1 MIPGALKIGETWML
15 PITDRRRGCDSETMG
30 NVDHMD
36 AGVLRECPFLLLTN
50 VYCLPGSGDD
60 LVKTYKKHPEAG
72 LLLEAEL
79 AYFRGENEKTYDLV
93 TRFLLN
99 SANFVTRIGARM
111 LLALC
116 AMYQGSVPLWEDAKN
131 HLAAIPCQNEEET
144 RQRDFWVATNDSM
157 LFDGTGFPEWFQRG
171 SFGGLPFDS
180 YPFVRFVYV
189 KYWYLKSEEVL
200 LEQREGE
207 HYLGIM
213 KTISAVC
220 EPLISQ
226 SQAEKTVLSEIYLR
240 LICAIAYHNRCEDEM
255 AAAHLDRAIELALPD
270 KLFSPF
276 AEYRRPMDFLMDE
289 RLEAQDPQALQEVK
303 RLNKKLLDGWVTMHN
318 QVLQRTK
325 TNDLTIRE
333 REVSRLAV
341 SGFTNLE
348 IAEQLHISIN
358 TVKQALRHAMDKTGC
373 NKRSELSKYL

>member
-1 MIPGALKIGETWML
+1 
-15 PITDRRRGCDSETMG
+15 
-30 NVDHMD
+30 
-36 AGVLRECPFLLLTN
+36 
-50 VYCLPGSGDD
+50 
-60 LVKTYKKHPEAG
+60 
-72 LLLEAEL
+72 
-79 AYFRGENEKTYDLV
+79 
-93 TRFLLN
+93 
-99 SANFVTRIGARM
+99 
-111 LLALC
+111 
-116 AMYQGSVPLWEDAKN
+116 
-131 HLAAIPCQNEEET
+131 
-144 RQRDFWVATNDSM
+144 
-157 LFDGTGFPEWFQRG
+157 
-171 SFGGLPFDS
+171 
-180 YPFVRFVYV
+180 
-189 KYWYLKSEEVL
+189 
-200 LEQREGE
+200 
-207 HYLGIM
+207 
-213 KTISAVC
+213 
-220 EPLISQ
+220 
-226 SQAEKTVLSEIYLR
+226 
-240 LICAIAYHNRCEDEM
+240 M

-373 NKRSELSKYL
+373 NKRSELSIYL